1 MVQEAQANK
10 ITQNEA
16 RISIL
21 SEIEPAEKPREASSS
36 ENVMSDGDS
45 P

>member
-1 MVQEAQANK
+1 MVQETSAKNLK
-10 ITQNEA
+10 QNA
-16 RISIL
+16 TRISIL

-36 ENVMSDGDS
+36 ENVISDGES